1 MGGVAFFK
9 RYGWR
14 FLGPLVLSAALLLL
28 TFRGSTAFFRATPT
42 PEPIT
47 GTGTLE
53 GRTVAIASELGGRI
67 VALDVSEGE
76 VVTVGQVLVR
86 LDDGEARAQLAQAE
100 AALEAAEAAL
110 ARLQEGARPQQR
122 LAAQALLSVTLAQNE
137 SAYVSYLAAQDA
149 ISRPVELNMQIA
161 QARTQVRLAE
171 QAVAMAQA
179 DLHELEIRYQAA
191 LEENPAMDEKER
203 ESWELR
209 LKAAQAAIEQA
220 QAQLSGARASYR
232 GYVALRDD
240 PTQKTISLI
249 AAQSAYSVS
258 LAAVQKAQAELD
270 ALIRGPR
277 PEEVRIA
284 EAQVTQAQVARE
296 MALLKLDMLTLTAPI
311 EGIVGVCSYRIGE
324 LAPPGLTLLTLMDLD
339 PIYLTIYVPAHRIAE
354 VRIGQPAQVQ
364 VDAYPNQVFEGTVDF
379 IATEAEFTP
388 RSVQTADERARLV
401 FAVRL
406 RIPNPDGRLRPGL
419 PASARVGP

>member
-14 FLGPLVLSAALLLL
+14 LGVPLVLSAALLLL
-28 TFRGSTAFFRATPT
+28 TFRGSAAFRATPT
-42 PEPIT
+42 PEPIA

-53 GRTVAIASELGGRI
+53 GRMVAIASELGGRI
-67 VALDVSEGE
+67 VTLTVREGE
-76 VVTVGQVLVR
+76 VVTAGQVLLR
-86 LDDGEARAQLAQAE
+86 LDDSEARAQLAQAE
-100 AALEAAEAAL
+100 AALAAAEAAL

-122 LAAQALLSVTLAQNE
+122 LAAQALLSVTQAQAE

-149 ISRPVELNMQIA
+149 ISRPLELNMQIA

-191 LEENPAMDEKER
+191 LEENPSMSEKER

-209 LKAAQAAIEQA
+209 LKAARAAIEQA
-220 QAQLSGARASYR
+220 QAQLGGARASYR

-270 ALIRGPR
+270 ALMRGPR
-277 PEEVRIA
+277 PEELRIA
-284 EAQVTQAQVARE
+284 EAQVRQAQVARD
-296 MALLKLDMLTLTAPI
+296 MALLKMDMLTLTAPLD
-311 EGIVGVCSYRIGE
+311 GIVGVCSYRAGE
-324 LAPPGLTLLTLMDLD
+324 LAPQGLTLLTLMDLD
-339 PIYLTIYVPAHRIAE
+339 PMYLTIYVPAQRIAE
-354 VRIGQPAQVQ
+354 VRVGQPAQVQ
-364 VDAYPNQVFEGTVDF
+364 VDAYPNQVFDGTVDF

-419 PASARVGP
+419 PASARLGR

>member
-14 FLGPLVLSAALLLL
+14 LWGPLALSAALLLL
-28 TFRGSTAFFRATPT
+28 TFRGSAVFRATPT

-67 VALDVSEGE
+67 VTLTVSEGE
-76 VVTVGQVLVR
+76 VVTAGQVLLR
-86 LDDGEARAQLAQAE
+86 LDDSEARAQLAQAE
-100 AALEAAEAAL
+100 AALEAAEVAL

-122 LAAQALLSVTLAQNE
+122 LAAQALLSVTQAQAE
-137 SAYVSYLAAQDA
+137 SAYVSCLAAQDA
-149 ISRPVELNMQIA
+149 ISRPLELNMQIA

-179 DLHELEIRYQAA
+179 DLHELEIRYQVA
-191 LEENPAMDEKER
+191 LEENPSMSEKER

-209 LKAAQAAIEQA
+209 LKAAQAAVEQA

-240 PTQKTISLI
+240 PTQKIISLI

-270 ALIRGPR
+270 ALMRGPR
-277 PEEVRIA
+277 PEELRIA
-284 EAQVTQAQVARE
+284 EAQVRQAQVARD
-296 MALLKLDMLTLTAPI
+296 MALLKMDMLTLTAPLD
-311 EGIVGVCSYRIGE
+311 GIVGGCSYRAGE
-324 LAPPGLTLLTLMDLD
+324 LAPQGLTLLTLMDLD
-339 PIYLTIYVPAHRIAE
+339 PMYLTIYVPARRIAE

-364 VDAYPNQVFEGTVDF
+364 VDAYPNQVFDGMVDF

-419 PASARVGP
+419 PASARLER